1 MLTPHNPLL
10 LTKRMS
16 RETRKPP
23 ISGKPPI
30 HFKSLDKEYQELKKL
45 RAKRDAKFIL
55 EHFAKRMRYKVDQY
69 KRKEFNERIE
79 REGNNLSELQI
90 KSLNTVLKQDYRGH
104 VLKEAKD
111 VNQHLYSIQ
120 SKLIEA

>member
-16 RETRKPP
+16 RETKKPP
-23 ISGKPPI
+23 TSGKPPM

-45 RAKRDAKFIL
+45 RANRDAKFIL
-55 EHFAKRMRYKVDQY
+55 EHFTKRMRYKVDQY

-90 KSLNTVLKQDYRGH
+90 KSLNTVFIKILDDQT
-104 VLKEAKD
+104 
-111 VNQHLYSIQ
+111 
-120 SKLIEA
+120 